1 MSHALSWNLKIKK
14 KSKNKIFAKTSA
26 DPRVSIDGL
35 HNVKTMSASIVL
47 AWAGLFVGA
56 VLVHGA
62 VLLILWFMFGW
73 LAPVHEAAMN
83 ERIQVQ
89 MLEPPQPPEL
99 KSIPEVE
106 ENKPEEPV
114 DEPLPEPPKA
124 LPEPPKPVE
133 VKQPKPNPFP
143 KPKQEPPTKEVRRVI
158 GLDAQS
164 TVEGGDGPSFAV
176 GNTQNGET
184 ERVAVD
190 PNKVDKLGPSSTP
203 KEGPPQETGPNQVSA
218 RAPTGKYV
226 GAKRVGG
233 GLKPPYPR
241 SLERRQIEGDVKV
254 TVTLGAQGQVISV
267 KILKSSGY
275 PEMDEAALTT
285 AQKET
290 WTPATRDGQAVG
302 ETVSYTYRFRISD
315 F

>member
-1 MSHALSWNLKIKK
+1 MSHALSWNVKIKK
-14 KSKNKIFAKTSA
+14 KSKNKILAQTLA
-26 DPRVSIDGL
+26 DPRVSIYGL
-35 HNVKTMSASIVL
+35 HNVKPLDGSILLV
-47 AWAGLFVGA
+47 WIGLLVGA
-56 VLVHGA
+56 VVVHA
-62 VLLILWFMFGW
+62 VVLLVLWLMFGW
-73 LAPVHEAAMN
+73 FSPVQDALVN
-83 ERIQVQ
+83 EKIQVQ
-89 MLEPPQPPEL
+89 MLESPKVPE
-99 KSIPEVE
+99 PEPAPVV
-106 ENKPEEPV
+106 ENKPEEPAE
-114 DEPLPEPPKA
+114 EPLPEPPQTP
-124 LPEPPKPVE
+124 PERPKPVE
-133 VKQPKPNPFP
+133 VKQPKPNPFQ
-143 KPKQEPPTKEVRRVI
+143 KPKQDPPAQEVRRVI

-190 PNKVDKLGPSSTP
+190 PNKVDKLGSGAAPQD
-203 KEGPPQETGPNQVSA
+203 GPVQEAGPNQVSA

-275 PEMDEAALTT
+275 PEMDEAALST

-290 WTPATRDGQAVG
+290 WSPATRDGQAVG